1 MNQKTTPWSHNYN
14 YPLVRIHTKSDI
26 DKYTHLELE
35 KEVKNKKGN
44 LESVIMR
51 MEPWTSLAE
60 T

>member
-1 MNQKTTPWSHNYN
+1 MNQKTTPLSHNYN

-51 MEPWTSLAE
+51 MEP
-60 T
+60 